1 MIYKIL
7 GLFLLIIGVAII
19 KYFPD
24 VETYQHEGFT
34 LSGILVGVVLIL
46 VGVALL
52 IFG

>member
-7 GLFLLIIGVAII
+7 GLFLVIIGAAII

-24 VETYQHEGFT
+24 VETYQSEGMT
-34 LSGILVGVVLIL
+34 LSGLLVGGVLIL